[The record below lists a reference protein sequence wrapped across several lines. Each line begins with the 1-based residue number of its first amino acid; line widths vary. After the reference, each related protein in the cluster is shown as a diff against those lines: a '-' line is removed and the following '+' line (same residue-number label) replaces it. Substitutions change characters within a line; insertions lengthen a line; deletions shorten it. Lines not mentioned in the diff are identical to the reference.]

1 LKFRPNI
8 LEVLLVVAII
18 GILAG
23 VLIPITSRDHRH
35 PVTEQEMFG
44 YWIAIPSAHEAF
56 RLFLTNGGSGSLG
69 SREIYTNL
77 YRVKSWHV
85 TNRDI
90 SIDLEPVTEPTWP
103 HEYIRGKVG
112 FSEIVGV
119 RGGVNQSGEHWKR
132 DINFYREETV
142 LQDLGAAAS
151 VMTNQSQIIEPD
163 GATNGSQ
170 PVRSDTNRTSSAV
183 GSRR

>member
-1 LKFRPNI
+1 
-8 LEVLLVVAII
+8 
-18 GILAG
+18 
-23 VLIPITSRDHRH
+23 
-35 PVTEQEMFG
+35 MFG

-56 RLFLTNGGSGSLG
+56 RLFLTNGGAGSLG

-90 SIDLEPVTEPTWP
+90 SIDLESVTEPSWP
-103 HEYIRGKVG
+103 HVYIRGTVG
-112 FSEIVGV
+112 SGEIIGE
-119 RGGVNQSGEHWKR
+119 RGGVNQSGERWKR

-151 VMTNQSQIIEPD
+151 VMTNQSQIMEPN
-163 GATNGSQ
+163 GAANGSQ
-170 PVRSDTNRTSSAV
+170 PIRSEINSTSSAV
-183 GSRR
+183 APEGLRQDKSAAGSRR